1 MNQSI
6 ERHLK
11 ALYDKGSFG
20 DLPFERVEE
29 SWRTKEALFS
39 GQSANLKLEEKEL
52 IHPEENRAFLA
63 LTFSG
68 SLLAFYADEGDGC
81 RLEYNSIKIRE
92 DVPEMIV
99 ENSIDLAGVVRV
111 GQSAEFESRML
122 KKTSPLYR
130 VAAAPEDL
138 EPEHQNKRIAEA
150 MIFLSNGF
158 VKINKTYLT
167 GAEGEG
173 PDHFTKKT
181 MTAYLAQKHGLPQ
194 KEIKSLLEDYDALL
208 ETGVLMGE
216 RVPLGRLGK
225 IYCDVRP
232 AQKARIGRNPATG
245 EEMTIGAKPAVC
257 VPKIS
262 FSGAFKDRVAR
273 NPVPE
278 GAGEED

>member
-1 MNQSI
+1 VNQSI

-11 ALYDKGSFG
+11 ALYEKGSFG
-20 DLPFERVEE
+20 ELPFERVEE
-29 SWRTKEALFS
+29 SWRNKEELFS
-39 GQSANLKLEEKEL
+39 AQSDNLKLEEKEFL
-52 IHPEENRAFLA
+52 HPEENRAFLA

-68 SLLAFYADEGDGC
+68 SLLACYADEGEGC

-92 DVPEMIV
+92 DVPDMIV
-99 ENSIDLAGVVRV
+99 ERSISLEGVARV
-111 GQSAEFESRML
+111 GHSAEFHSRML

-130 VAAAPEDL
+130 LVAAGEDL
-138 EPEHQNKRIAEA
+138 DGEQQNKRIAEA
-150 MIFLSNGF
+150 MIFLTNGF
-158 VKINKTYLT
+158 AKINKTYLT

-181 MTAYLAQKHGLPQ
+181 MTAYLAQKHNLT
-194 KEIKSLLEDYDALL
+194 KKDVKSLLEDYDALL

-225 IYCDVRP
+225 VYADVRP

-245 EEMTIGAKPAVC
+245 EEMTIGAKPAVY

-262 FSGAFKDRVAR
+262 FSSSFKERISR

-278 GAGEED
+278 SESED